1 MPRKTIAP
9 TETSASEIEA
19 DVEIILPLSRRRRT
33 DGDCKAARADAG
45 DKSPTR
51 PTIPRISRLM
61 ALAIKF
67 QEMVDHGEVADYAD
81 LARLGYVTRAR
92 LTQIM
97 NLTLLAPEIQ
107 EAILFPTEMPQG
119 RSVGERAWRTLTA
132 EPNWKR
138 QRELAAARNAIP
150 LCPEFP
156 STRSLK

>member
-1 MPRKTIAP
+1 M
-9 TETSASEIEA
+9 SASEIDA
-19 DVEIILPLSRRRRT
+19 DVEIILPLALRGRT
-33 DGDCKAARADAG
+33 GGDCTAARAGAG
-45 DKSPTR
+45 AKSLTR
-51 PTIPRISRLM
+51 PTFPRITRLM

-67 QEMVDHGEVADYAD
+67 QDMVDQGEVADYAD

-97 NLTLLAPEIQ
+97 NLLLLAPDIQ
-107 EAILFPTEMPQG
+107 EAILFQTEAPQG

-156 STRSLK
+156 STRSLN